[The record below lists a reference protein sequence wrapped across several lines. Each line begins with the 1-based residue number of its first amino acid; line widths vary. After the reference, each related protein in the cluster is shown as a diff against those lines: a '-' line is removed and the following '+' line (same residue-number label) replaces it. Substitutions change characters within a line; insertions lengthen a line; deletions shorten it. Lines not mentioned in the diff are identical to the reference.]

1 MDYMKLVADL
11 CQIIDRQNEIT
22 KAMVVQL
29 GQRDALRYEEE
40 MAAVRRGYDTALG
53 GGGPGEKQLIEML
66 STVSMGQAL
75 TGGVTVVAL
84 VSVFIEITPVK
95 INPVSKFLAWLGRKI
110 NSEVIAKVDRLETE
124 VQAMR
129 KADGEQE
136 AVNCRYRI
144 LRFGDEVKHGT
155 RHSQE
160 HFEQILADIDAYEIY
175 CKDHKDFKNNKTK
188 VTTERILDVYRKCV
202 ETDDFL

>member
-40 MAAVRRGYDTALG
+40 MAAVRRDYDTAMG
-53 GGGPGEKQLIEML
+53 GGGSVQKLIETL